1 MDTPCF
7 IQKCLKLVIWLT
19 SVPNVMSMDSST
31 STFMS
36 SSSSSSAMTVE
47 IHCQTTKPYR
57 PAWKI
62 WLFSKMDN
70 HKLSFPQNYQKSS
83 TAFES
88 YIYISTIFY
97 YIVEVLWFMT
107 HQILSRVNPTQK
119 TPFLNATFDFY
130 KKTFPSLWL
139 LGHKSV
145 LGLQICYPHRLRKT
159 KAKMIAKA
167 TKNTTWAPQFR

>member
-1 MDTPCF
+1 MWCLWTHPRPRSCRLPHHLLKF
-7 IQKCLKLVIWLT
+7 IVRRPNLT
-19 SVPNVMSMDSST
+19 GRL
-31 STFMS
+31 
-36 SSSSSSAMTVE
+36 E
-47 IHCQTTKPYR
+47 RYG
-57 PAWKI
+57 
-62 WLFSKMDN
+62 
-70 HKLSFPQNYQKSS
+70 SFPKWIIINYRFPKTIRRVQLLLKVI
-83 TAFES
+83 F
-88 YIYISTIFY
+88 IYTIFY